1 MHTWTLWT
9 IQTVSS
15 VFFGKSEWINIPEP
29 LLLKII
35 IGYSVNEAQRSDRQ
49 TQLNR
54 WTDRWTGRQTSPKYS
69 WALTPMLIHISV
81 AVWRRRKKTALIPV
95 VPHILARG
103 RTAHPNLSTRV
114 CYERVT
120 HFGWDHSL
128 VHVCVSIPLTCMGT
142 KHQGDIAAGMEG
154 YTVKQHINNKE

>member
-1 MHTWTLWT
+1 MDR
-9 IQTVSS
+9 QMN
-15 VFFGKSEWINIPEP
+15 GKADKSEI
-29 LLLKII
+29 LLSFDPHVDTHQCCSLK
-35 IGYSVNEAQRSDRQ
+35 
-49 TQLNR
+49 
-54 WTDRWTGRQTSPKYS
+54 KKK
-69 WALTPMLIHISV
+69 
-81 AVWRRRKKTALIPV
+81 KKTALIPV

-142 KHQGDIAAGMEG
+142 KHQGDRAAGMEG

>member
-15 VFFGKSEWINIPEP
+15 VFFGESEWINIPEP

-54 WTDRWTGRQTSPKYS
+54 WTGRQTSPEYS

-81 AVWRRRKKTALIPV
+81 AVWRRKKNCTNTCCSKYSCQRKDCSSQPQ
-95 VPHILARG
+95 H
-103 RTAHPNLSTRV
+103 SS
-114 CYERVT
+114 VT

-128 VHVCVSIPLTCMGT
+128 VHVCVSIPLTCMGR
-142 KHQGDIAAGMEG
+142 KHQGDRAAGMEG